1 MLSAM
6 QRTGGF
12 AGNQIFTDMFRELV
26 DEMSSISQWIQE
38 FIAGD
43 PPRSKSVV
51 MTVFGDSITPRGGA
65 VWLGS
70 LITLLAPLGI
80 SDRLVR
86 TSVFRLAEEG
96 WLEATRE
103 GRRSLYT
110 LTAPGL
116 RRFERAYKRIYSP
129 PSPDWD
135 GSWTLLLT
143 APEIISAGQ
152 RAALRKELL
161 WEGFGMIAPGVFG
174 HPGGKAAVLEEILS
188 RVGVAGKVFVCAAS
202 ESRQVS
208 TRPLSDLV
216 QHCWELDKVLDE
228 YRHFIDC
235 FRPLLKLL
243 KMKRTLDAEQ
253 AFAIRTLLIHTFRRA
268 QLHDPQLPLKLLPAD
283 WPGTTAYELCHEIY
297 QLTYRQAE
305 QYILATL
312 QQEDENIPEAAS
324 YFYQRF
330 GGLA

>member
-1 MLSAM
+1 MKNI
-6 QRTGGF
+6 T
-12 AGNQIFTDMFRELV
+12 IKK
-26 DEMSSISQWIQE
+26 WIDR
-38 FIAGD
+38 FVADD

-51 MTVFGDSITPRGGA
+51 MTVFGDSITPRGGT

-96 WLEATRE
+96 WLEARRE

-116 RRFERAYKRIYSP
+116 RRFERAYQRIYAP
-129 PSPDWD
+129 ADQQWD
-135 GSWTLLLT
+135 GSWTLLMT
-143 APEIISAGQ
+143 APDIIGPAQ
-152 RAALRKELL
+152 RASLRKELL

-174 HPGGKAAVLEEILS
+174 HPGGKASVLEEILA
-188 RVGVAGKVFVCAAS
+188 RVGVTRKVFVCS
-202 ESRQVS
+202 TNESTEVS
-208 TRPLSDLV
+208 TRPLSDLIA
-216 QHCWELDKVLDE
+216 HCWNLEKMADG
-228 YRHFIDC
+228 YRHFIDG
-235 FRPLLKLL
+235 FKALLKPL
-243 KMKRTLDAEQ
+243 KTNSALDPEQ
-253 AFAIRTLLIHTFRRA
+253 AFAIRTLLIHAFRRL
-268 QLHDPQLPLKLLPAD
+268 QLHDPQLPPALLPNP
-283 WPGTTAYELCHEIY
+283 WPGATAYELCREIY

-312 QQEDENIPEAAS
+312 QREDEHTAQAAP

-330 GGLA
+330 GGLT

>member
-1 MLSAM
+1 MPLSPINKWM
-6 QRTGGF
+6 Q
-12 AGNQIFTDMFRELV
+12 D
-26 DEMSSISQWIQE
+26 
-38 FIAGD
+38 FIASD

-65 VWLGS
+65 IWLGS
-70 LITLLAPLGI
+70 LITLLAPFGI

-96 WLEATRE
+96 WLEAARE

-116 RRFERAYKRIYSP
+116 RRFERAYERIYSP
-129 PSPDWD
+129 TNLRWD

-152 RAALRKELL
+152 RAGLRKELL

-174 HPGGKAAVLEEILS
+174 HPGGKASVLEEILV
-188 RVGVAGKVFVCAAS
+188 RVGVAGKVFVCSAS
-202 ESRQVS
+202 ESSQIS

-216 QHCWELDKVLDE
+216 EHCWELDKVVNG

-235 FRPLLKLL
+235 FKPVLKLL
-243 KMKRTLDAEQ
+243 KPKGALDAEQ
-253 AFAIRTLLIHTFRRA
+253 AFAIRTLLIHAFRRV
-268 QLHDPQLPLKLLPAD
+268 QLHDPQLPLELLPAE

-324 YFYQRF
+324 YFYERF
-330 GGLA
+330 GGLS